1 MRTSMIIALAA
12 AAVTQSVGAAPV
24 AQKGVL
30 TVEGA
35 RAVLAAA
42 EIYAHEHNAPGA
54 AVAIVDSAG
63 GLVLLERL
71 DGTFAASWQVSIG
84 KARTAV
90 AFGKPTRVFEDL
102 VNKGRT
108 TMVTLPELTSFT
120 PLMGGV
126 PLVAGGDIVG
136 AIGVSGA
143 SSAQQDDEI
152 AQAAADAFAKQLS
165 AGINAGGPA
174 GGPSGPI
181 PPTVQ
186 YFDSKQVREAFRKG
200 DSLVDDGAFKVNA
213 SRRDAAGE
221 AEVHATETDI
231 IYVLDGSAT
240 FVTGGQVVEAH
251 DASSH
256 EIRGS
261 AIEGGTEH
269 KLSKGDV
276 IVVPSGVPHWFKT
289 VDAPFTYYVVK
300 SVG

>member
-42 EIYAHEHNAPGA
+42 ENYAHEHNAPGA

-152 AQAAADAFAKQLS
+152 AQAAADEFAKAQTAAS
-165 AGINAGGPA
+165 E
-174 GGPSGPI
+174 
-181 PPTVQ
+181 VQ
-186 YFDSKQVREAFRKG
+186 FFDSKQVREAFRKG

-251 DASSH
+251 NTSSH

-261 AIEGGTEH
+261 AIEGGSEH
-269 KLSKGDV
+269 KLGKGDV
-276 IVVPSGVPHWFKT
+276 IVVPSGVPHWFKA

>member
-1 MRTSMIIALAA
+1 MKASMIIALAA
-12 AAVTQSVGAAPV
+12 AAATQTVGAAPV

-42 EIYAHEHNAPGA
+42 ESYAHEHNAPGA

-126 PLVAGGDIVG
+126 PLMAGNDIVG

-152 AQAAADAFAKQLS
+152 AQAAADAFAKQLTAS
-165 AGINAGGPA
+165 INVGR
-174 GGPSGPI
+174 PSGPI
-181 PPTVQ
+181 PPPGVQ

-240 FVTGGQVVEAH
+240 FVTGGQVIEAH
-251 DASSH
+251 NTSAH

-261 AIEGGTEH
+261 GIEGGTERR
-269 KLSKGDV
+269 LARGDV

-289 VDAPFTYYVVK
+289 VDTPLTYYVVK

>member
-1 MRTSMIIALAA
+1 MKVSMIIALAA
-12 AAVTQSVGAAPV
+12 AAATQTVGAASV
-24 AQKGVL
+24 AQRGVL

-42 EIYAHEHNAPGA
+42 ESYAHEHNAPGA
-54 AVAIVDSAG
+54 AIAIVDSAG

-90 AFGKPTRVFEDL
+90 AFGKPTRVFEDT

-120 PLMGGV
+120 PLQGGV
-126 PLVAGGDIVG
+126 PLVAGSDIVG

-152 AQAAADAFAKQLS
+152 AQAAADAFAKQQT
-165 AGINAGGPA
+165 AENAGGPA
-174 GGPSGPI
+174 GPI
-181 PPTVQ
+181 PQPSVQ
-186 YFDSKQVREAFRKG
+186 YFDSKQVREAFRNG
-200 DSLVDDGAFKVNA
+200 DPLIDDGAFKVNA

-221 AEVHATETDI
+221 AEIHASETDI
-231 IYVLDGSAT
+231 IYVLGGSAT
-240 FVTGGQVVEAH
+240 FVTGGQVIEAH
-251 DASSH
+251 NTAPD

-261 AIEGGTEH
+261 AIEGGTARR
-269 KLSKGDV
+269 LARGDV
-276 IVVPSGVPHWFKT
+276 IVVPSGTPHWFKT

>member
-1 MRTSMIIALAA
+1 MEMKASFVTAFALAA
-12 AAVTQSVGAAPV
+12 AAAAQTVAAAPV
-24 AQKGVL
+24 AQKSVL
-30 TVEGA
+30 TLEGA
-35 RAVLAAA
+35 RAVMAAA
-42 EIYAHEHNAPGA
+42 QSYAREHGAPGA

-120 PLMGGV
+120 PLQGGV
-126 PLVAGGDIVG
+126 PLVSGGDVVG

-143 SSAQQDDEI
+143 ASAQQDDEI
-152 AQAAADAFAKQLS
+152 AQAAADAFGAMAQA
-165 AGINAGGPA
+165 AGE
-174 GGPSGPI
+174 
-181 PPTVQ
+181 VE
-186 YFDSKQVREAFRKG
+186 YFDARRVGAAFRKG
-200 DSLVDDGAFKVNA
+200 EALVEDAAYKVNA

-221 AEVHATETDI
+221 AEVHLTETDI
-231 IYVLDGSAT
+231 FYVLDGSAV
-240 FVTGGQVVEAH
+240 FVTGGELVEKR
-251 DASSH
+251 STSPQ

-261 AIEGGTEH
+261 AIAGGTERTL
-269 KLSKGDV
+269 KKGDLIV
-276 IVVPSGVPHWFKT
+276 IPSGVPHWFKT

-300 SVG
+300 SIG